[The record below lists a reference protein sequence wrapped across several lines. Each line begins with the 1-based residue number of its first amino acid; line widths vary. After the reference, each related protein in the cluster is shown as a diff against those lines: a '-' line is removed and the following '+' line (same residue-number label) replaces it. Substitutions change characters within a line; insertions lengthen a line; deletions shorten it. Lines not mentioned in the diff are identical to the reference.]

1 MAKVA
6 GFPYF
11 ELQFDKRG
19 KVFDQDALREV
30 VALVSEG
37 EITDLFVLAH
47 GWNND
52 MADARALYRE
62 LLARLREGIDGG
74 KPPIGAR
81 KFAVLALLWPSKKFA
96 DEELI
101 PSGAASVGSPVTT
114 AVVKR
119 QLARLKGVFDNPKAD
134 AILAKAA
141 ELVPELEASA
151 AARAKFADLL
161 RSLPRSKAGA
171 SEDASDRFFKLAG
184 GELMDRLAKPA
195 SAARP
200 PPRPGG
206 AAGLRPDLGGGA
218 AGLGTFFSGVLSGAR
233 NLLNFTTYYQMKER
247 AGLVGSTGASEALR
261 KIRAGTP
268 DLKVHLIGHS
278 FGGRL
283 VTALALGSEGKPA
296 QRFDSMTLL
305 QAAFSHNGFANKFD
319 GAHDGFFRRVVS
331 EQRISGPVL
340 VTCTVNDSAV
350 GLAYPLASL
359 ISGQNASAIGDAND
373 PFGGIGRNGAQHTPE
388 ASTGK
393 LGAVGTAY
401 SFEARKLYNL
411 NADAV
416 IMDHSDIRKPE
427 VAYAVLSA
435 VAAT

>member
-11 ELQFDKRG
+11 ELQFDKGG
-19 KVFDQDALREV
+19 KVFDQNALREV
-30 VALVSEG
+30 VTFVGEGAVS
-37 EITDLFVLAH
+37 DLFVLAH

-62 LLARLREGIDGG
+62 LLARLREVIDAG

-81 KFAVLALLWPSKKFA
+81 KFAVLALLWPSKRFA

-101 PSGAASVGSPVTT
+101 PSGAASVGSPVTA

-119 QLARLKGVFDNPKAD
+119 QLARLTGVFDNPKAD
-134 AILAKAA
+134 ALLGKAA

-151 AARAKFADLL
+151 AARAKFADLV
-161 RSLPRSKAGA
+161 RSLPRNKAGA
-171 SEDASDRFFKLAG
+171 SDDASDRFFKLAG

-195 SAARP
+195 SAAP
-200 PPRPGG
+200 PPRRRGG
-206 AAGLRPDLGGGA
+206 AAGLRPGAGGGA
-218 AGLGTFFSGVLSGAR
+218 SSVGNFFSGVLSGAR

-247 AGLVGSTGASEALR
+247 AGLVGSTGANEALR
-261 KIRAGTP
+261 KIRAAAP

-305 QAAFSHNGFANKFD
+305 QAAFSHNGFADKFD
-319 GAHDGFFRRVVS
+319 GSHDGFFRRVVS
-331 EQRISGPVL
+331 EQRVSGPVL
-340 VTCTVNDSAV
+340 ITCTANDRAV

-359 ISGQNASAIGDAND
+359 IAGQNASAIGDAND

-388 ASTGK
+388 ASTRK

-401 SFEARKLYNL
+401 SFEGRKLYNL
-411 NADAV
+411 TADAV
-416 IMDHSDIRKPE
+416 IMDHSDIRKAE
-427 VAYAVLSA
+427 VAYAILSG
-435 VAAT
+435 VTTT